1 MTLKKLIGIGLYGLI
16 IAVFAYFG
24 ISGFVLGGNSTVSF
38 FTLIFYICSAISG
51 IVGLIAVL
59 KDENS
64 LTSLRMSNSAFG
76 FLGATFMFYSIF
88 KLVAEISQ
96 EEKVS
101 AMTIIL
107 LVLSFIYTI
116 SLSVGSS
123 YVSKYVLGKNG
134 DTIKQTNP
142 KAYEKLQA
150 MSQKEIAKKRIASL
164 LSFILI
170 IPLMVLM
177 YKNNLSN
184 TRVLI
189 FFIGVICISL
199 AGIAFLEIDRFF

>member
-64 LTSLRMSNSAFG
+64 LTSLRMSSSAFG
-76 FLGATFMFYSIF
+76 FLGATFMLYTIF

-134 DTIKQTNP
+134 DTIKQMNP

-164 LSFILI
+164 VSFILI